1 MSLLQPVLAD
11 LESTGSRYT
20 ITIAYVVCPICG
32 TNVPED
38 MRDDAYKK
46 RWLQAMKVHLRR
58 PELRVL
64 IALSLLTRVKSTSV
78 TDKVFDPVLR
88 RLNPHCS
95 WISIMPPT
103 CSAPLMQTSLRRN
116 RQFAF

>member
-20 ITIAYVVCPICG
+20 IMIAYVVCPICG

-58 PELRVL
+58 R
-64 IALSLLTRVKSTSV
+64 ALSLLTRVKSASV